1 MSWFDI
7 VKNTR
12 RGKRKVKPYSPF
24 TGKGLKV
31 SEIAD
36 RKKVRHEERIKTAE
50 EKPNKLP
57 IGRVHNKFGG
67 NSSFSRMYRINNPK
81 NRCAKCGRTL
91 TANQQTLTRNNAS
104 GIKYCNA
111 CAKSIEEKNSEE

>member
-12 RGKRKVKPYSPF
+12 RGKRRVKPYNPF

-67 NSSFSRMYRINNPK
+67 NSSFSREGANRVVAWSQRKKVNSPNPK

-104 GIKYCNA
+104 G
-111 CAKSIEEKNSEE
+111 